1 MKRYEVQ
8 TFTLCDGFVNTWSD
22 DDETPV
28 TFDTEVEAQAELAE
42 HLEDLED
49 AFKRGDLS
57 DTPDPDDY
65 QVMEVY
71 PSRPIYT
78 VEDIQTIAD
87 EALNAACRVVQDRLG
102 VTSGD
107 LAAQYFQGQTER
119 VIDDILRGYIRSE
132 IQLGVE
138 Q

>member
-8 TFTLCDGFVNTWSD
+8 TFTFCDGFVNTWSD
-22 DDETPV
+22 NDDTPV
-28 TFDTEVEAQAELAE
+28 TFEIEAEAEAELAE

-49 AFKRGDLS
+49 AFKHGDLS
-57 DTPDPDDY
+57 DAPDPDDY
-65 QVMEVY
+65 QVVEVY
-71 PSRPIYT
+71 PLKPIYT
-78 VEDIQTIAD
+78 VEDIQDIAD
-87 EALNAACRVVQDRLG
+87 EALNAACRVVQARLG
-102 VTSGD
+102 VTNGD
-107 LAAQYFQGQTER
+107 LAAHYFQGHTER